1 MCMHNDYPVPKVDM
15 RLTDLQ
21 KNNKNLVSQIDDVK
35 YNNSEGIK
43 YTTRTNWQI
52 LPGIRLLKME
62 LLVIAVEIR

>member
-1 MCMHNDYPVPKVDM
+1 MHMHNDYPVPKVDT

-21 KNNKNLVSQIDDVK
+21 KNNKSLVNQINDVK